1 MEEVEIIDSPLDL
14 TIKKEEEFIM
24 INIRPKILLLLK

>member
-1 MEEVEIIDSPLDL
+1 MEEVEIIDSSLDL

-24 INIRPKILLLLK
+24 INITPKILLLLK